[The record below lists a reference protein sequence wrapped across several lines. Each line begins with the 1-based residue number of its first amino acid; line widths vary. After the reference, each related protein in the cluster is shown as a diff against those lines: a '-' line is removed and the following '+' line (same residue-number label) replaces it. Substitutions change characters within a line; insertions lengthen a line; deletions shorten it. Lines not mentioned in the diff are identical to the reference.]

1 MKAQALPFAQ
11 TSVPAILAGTRRQT
25 RRILKPQPPPHTRRW
40 YSDPRSPERWLA
52 LAQETAAG
60 ARAPDLSNWIV
71 CPYGRPGTL
80 VALTALDGTP
90 FAHAFLLGIRVQRL
104 QSISVADALAE
115 ACTSVQDFA
124 GTWSERYG
132 QAAWGANPWVW
143 ALDFRLARP
152 DGGEGM

>member
-25 RRILKPQPPPHTRRW
+25 RRILKPQPPPNTRRW
-40 YSDPRSPERWLA
+40 YCDPRSPERWLA
-52 LAQETAAG
+52 LAQDAAVG
-60 ARAPDLSNWIV
+60 ALPDQPGWIV
-71 CPYGRPGTL
+71 CPFGRPGGLVPLTL
-80 VALTALDGTP
+80 LDGTP

-104 QSISVADALAE
+104 QSISTADALAE
-115 ACTSVQDFA
+115 SCTSVQDFA
-124 GTWSERYG
+124 QAWSERYG

-143 ALDFRLARP
+143 ALDFRLARQ